1 MTRNPDRVGLPP
13 QVEVVRGDLTDAD
26 ALERCLDGVDVMFL
40 VWTAPAGAANAAV
53 SRIARHTQRV
63 VLLTSP
69 HKTPHL
75 LFQQPNPVRELHAEI
90 ERLIEVTSTVAEV
103 TGRPARTF
111 REWVGEHAEEFQA

>member
-1 MTRNPDRVGLPP
+1 MTRNPDGTGLPP

-26 ALERCLDGVDVMFL
+26 ALERCLDGVDVVFL

-53 SRIARHTQRV
+53 SQIARHTQRV

-69 HKTPHL
+69 HKTPHP

-103 TGRPARTF
+103 TGRPTRTF
-111 REWVGEHAEEFQA
+111 REWVCDHAGEFQA